1 MATDVSEARAAE
13 RQQALLISELNHR
26 VKNTL
31 ATVQSLVSQSLR
43 EAGVVNEVEDLVL
56 GRLLAL
62 SAAHNVLNR
71 EGWNGADLADIV
83 AVVAKPYTS
92 AKRMTAIGP
101 KAWLG
106 PGSAVTL
113 AMALHELAVNAVK
126 HGALS
131 TAEGQVRLS
140 WKATKKSI
148 ELEWRESEGPSVTPP
163 ALTGFGSRLLRQLKA
178 ELAFAPDGLVCRISL
193 PVQSND
199 GPPHPRPV
207 VDQGRRQT
215 VARRP
220 SFRRGR

>member
-1 MATDVSEARAAE
+1 TDVSEARAAE

-126 HGALS
+126 HGELS
-131 TAEGQVRLS
+131 AAEGQVRLS
-140 WKATKKSI
+140 WRATK
-148 ELEWRESEGPSVTPP
+148 
-163 ALTGFGSRLLRQLKA
+163 
-178 ELAFAPDGLVCRISL
+178 
-193 PVQSND
+193 N
-199 GPPHPRPV
+199 
-207 VDQGRRQT
+207 
-215 VARRP
+215 
-220 SFRRGR
+220 